1 MRSFVVLKGL
11 VKEDKRNW
19 VLKEGLSSFFLDIDN
34 LRSLYFK
41 PDYKGDRDY
50 LVNSFD
56 ELVYSRFIEVVCTK
70 ASTGTLIV
78 VDMEN
83 ESTAILEQLARIF
96 GYTVFYKVFPIPQ
109 DYVTKNRKYSD
120 LRYIP
125 HSRVDL
131 KKEVGN
137 FLSQSLENK
146 NLITTYKNLEKY
158 WSKRD
163 ETIKLEVTDKVLH
176 VSDLHS
182 HFNAMSSGIPPT
194 SDYSLTVFHGDYI
207 DGPVVGGSRKVMESI
222 LLCDKENVRYLEGN
236 HELRLRKYLGW
247 KVLKAADRK
256 IAASCIYNSIPDQ
269 FLKTTAKEFETLSS
283 VEAWAW
289 IDEMNRKLKEYVIYK
304 RGKNTYIC
312 THCGIRW
319 IEQLSPKF
327 VGNLINSNK
336 NIERVDE
343 AFTKNYVRDKFYSIH
358 AHCYY
363 PSGFNP
369 TKYSNVVNLDPED
382 ENKVNYYVSEHKK
395 NNKIVCLREE
405 LK

>member
-1 MRSFVVLKGL
+1 MRSFVILKGL
-11 VKEDKRNW
+11 VKEEKRNW
-19 VLKEGLSSFFLDIDN
+19 ILKEGLSSFFLDIDN

-78 VDMEN
+78 VDMED

-120 LRYIP
+120 LRYIQYG
-125 HSRVDL
+125 RAEL
-131 KKEVGN
+131 KKDVN
-137 FLSQSLENK
+137 KFLSQSLENK
-146 NLITTYKNLEKY
+146 NLITTYKSLENY
-158 WSKRD
+158 WNKR
-163 ETIKLEVTDKVLH
+163 EEVIKLEVTDRVLH
-176 VSDLHS
+176 ISDLHS
-182 HFNAMSSGIPPT
+182 HFPIMSTKLPLL
-194 SDYSLTVFHGDYI
+194 SDFRLAIFHGDYI
-207 DGPVVGGSRKVMESI
+207 DGPVRGGSRKIVEKI
-222 LLCDKENVRYLEGN
+222 LISNLENVRYLEGN

-247 KVLKAADRK
+247 KVLKAGGRK
-256 IAASCIYNSIPDQ
+256 IAASCIYNSIPEQ
-269 FLKTTAKEFETLSS
+269 FLTTTAKEFETLSS

-289 IDEMNRKLKEYVIYK
+289 IDEMNRKFKEYIIYE
-304 RGKNTYIC
+304 RRKNTYIC

-319 IEQLSPKF
+319 VEQLSPKF

-343 AFTKNYVRDKFYSIH
+343 AFAKNYARDKFYSIH

-369 TKYSNVVNLDPED
+369 TKYDRVVNLDPED
-382 ENKVNYYVSEHKK
+382 ENKVNYYISEHKK
-395 NNKIVCLREE
+395 NSKVVCLKEE
-405 LK
+405 